1 MVTAAHQPSGS
12 AAALSLT
19 AELPGRRPHD
29 LKGFM
34 FPSTP
39 HWLIKKGVK
48 VSPEVHQILS
58 PNAEH
63 AKVAFDGD
71 TTGYT
76 QELTREGK
84 GNNLAMQLLYILK
97 HTMHD
102 TQAVGDREKLYF
114 SALHAAFVKKYP
126 GQEHDVVTWAKNY
139 NLAASGQPLDLLSTI
154 SGKIVEWSGCA
165 VQQPSTSQRSK
176 PVAGADANSQY
187 QLQHE
192 NQARSLL

>member
-1 MVTAAHQPSGS
+1 MPLTTSTHMVRLTEVAQRVLGCSVCTRTGIPVSRQNVNFSDSPSGS
-12 AAALSLT
+12 AL
-19 AELPGRRPHD
+19 
-29 LKGFM
+29 
-34 FPSTP
+34 
-39 HWLIKKGVK
+39 
-48 VSPEVHQILS
+48 
-58 PNAEH
+58 
-63 AKVAFDGD
+63 
-71 TTGYT
+71 